1 MKGCMKMTEERI
13 GLGENQKFILGHVKI
28 VFPILHQIKIRQLV
42 MSLTEDRYF
51 GVTNAWWNDPGWLS
65 REYKDRKRR

>member
-1 MKGCMKMTEERI
+1 MKMTEEGI

-51 GVTNAWWNDPGWLS
+51 GV
-65 REYKDRKRR
+65 K